1 MFKKFSKLVAVV
13 LVFALVLQ
21 TGITHAESLWQKID
35 VLKGINIHIDEAK
48 ADLRDANGDAV
59 EIFISNGTTYAPVR
73 AISEAASY
81 DVDWDAKSKTVL
93 LSHKGDSA
101 SNDIAYLKHYF
112 SIELSEKPS
121 VEELKVALE
130 KLGIKDAE
138 LEESTIAE
146 LSKSLVEYAALN
158 ELALTYNEEEAKKVC
173 LPRKTSSKNI
183 KYLACAIDLGLIPS
197 YMDINSPLS
206 KNNAAIILMNA
217 IEASGNGRNYIG
229 LSSDKDIVAKIKSAG
244 KTFTVFT
251 NKKLTDLGDAVVKSE
266 ATTGYNLKY
275 NGYNARFLPKNTI
288 KYGHDNI
295 VHASQLI
302 GLLNKNNLEA
312 KVQIEP
318 KISVYQYLLEWSDGK
333 VPPATPTYQVRKIAD
348 DFYLTFAVE
357 YDMLLEFDSTADRDK
372 FNALVNKNA
381 KKSSD
386 NPDKIG
392 LIAGSW
398 WQPLYTTTVK
408 MDEAQYKQINDV
420 VVKDGDFSIHPF
432 ATNEKL
438 DSVVNKIKEIDPEA
452 KIETQKIWCNN
463 AFYRYITGSG
473 DE

>member
-1 MFKKFSKLVAVV
+1 MFKKFSKYVAVV
-13 LVFALVLQ
+13 LVFFLALQ
-21 TGITHAESLWQKID
+21 TGFTHAESLWQKID
-35 VLKGINIHIDEAK
+35 VLKGININIDEVS
-48 ADLRDANGDAV
+48 ADLTDADGGAV
-59 EIFISNGTTYAPVR
+59 DVFISNGTTYAPVR
-73 AISEAASY
+73 AISEAASF
-81 DVDWDAKSKTVL
+81 DVDWDSNTRTVL
-93 LSHKGDSA
+93 LSHKGESA
-101 SNDIAYLKHYF
+101 SNDLAYLKHYF

-121 VEELKVALE
+121 VEELKDALK
-130 KLGIKDAE
+130 KLGIE
-138 LEESTIAE
+138 NPQLSETTIAD
-146 LSKSLVEYAALN
+146 LSKELIEYAGLK
-158 ELALTYNEEEAKKVC
+158 ELALTYTEEEAKNVC
-173 LPRKTSSKNI
+173 LPRKTNSKNI
-183 KYLACAIDLGLIPS
+183 KYLACAYDLGLIPS
-197 YMDINSPLS
+197 YMDINSPVN
-206 KNNAAIILMNA
+206 KNVAAVILMNA
-217 IEASGNGRNYIG
+217 VEASGNGRNFIG
-229 LSSDKDIVAKIKSAG
+229 LSSDKDIVARIKSAG
-244 KTFTVFT
+244 KSFTVFT

-275 NGYNARFLPKNTI
+275 AGYNARFLPENTI

-295 VHASQLI
+295 NHACQLI

-357 YDMLLEFDSTADRDK
+357 YDMLLEFDSKADRDK

-381 KKSSD
+381 KKSSN

-408 MDEAQYKQINDV
+408 MEEPEYKQINDV
-420 VVKDGDFSIHPF
+420 VVSDGDFSIHPF

-438 DSVVNKIKEIDPEA
+438 DTVVKKIKEIDSDA
-452 KIETQKIWCNN
+452 NIETKKIWCNA
-463 AFYRYITGSG
+463 AFYRYITGEG